1 MDVDVFR
8 EAHGLQHL
16 WAEHATV
23 ADLDPLLQL
32 WVEGEDLQ
40 RGLHDAR
47 EIRAESRLPMMVA
60 GRARTSVYGLY
71 AGLKRMFSMP
81 IFLKKTRMKPVKA
94 GVRTPTSRTAAQ
106 HADTQRRTDEVR
118 QSQPSV
124 CDDALNLV
132 ELSEMRRVHSLVPEH
147 PVDRE
152 ELRWPEAVRARLARA
167 GDRRARVRALALDSR
182 LGVSVLAAAARSELP
197 EHGRR

>member
-1 MDVDVFR
+1 
-8 EAHGLQHL
+8 
-16 WAEHATV
+16 
-23 ADLDPLLQL
+23 
-32 WVEGEDLQ
+32 
-40 RGLHDAR
+40 
-47 EIRAESRLPMMVA
+47 
-60 GRARTSVYGLY
+60 
-71 AGLKRMFSMP
+71 MP

-94 GVRTPTSRTAAQ
+94 GVRTPTSRTAQ

-182 LGVSVLAAAARSELP
+182 LGVGVTVLAAAPRSELP